1 MYEQRAEKAADHFE
15 AMGPWQPSE
24 FPQVPADR
32 GERERTGPWYVVVD
46 EFLGDGCRF
55 AVELWP
61 DVDTDG
67 RLVFDPERTALW
79 WADRRA
85 AHAVIER
92 ARSTTE
98 PAAGQEAAGRDLRI
112 GDVFAV
118 WLTGARLL
126 EIGPPL
132 ASDGSLGQLAE
143 AEAASE
149 LEPVPGIVDVS
160 AAARVATQAA
170 ADAVGAGDLTPEDLA
185 SLGIPDSAM
194 EEAQSA

>member
-15 AMGPWQPSE
+15 AMGPWLPSG
-24 FPQVPADR
+24 FPEISADR
-32 GERERTGPWYVVVD
+32 AERERTGPWYVVVD
-46 EFLGDGCRF
+46 EFLGESCRF

-61 DVDTDG
+61 DVDADG

-79 WADRRA
+79 WVDRTA

-92 ARSTTE
+92 ARSAAE
-98 PAAGQEAAGRDLRI
+98 PAAGDEATGRELRI

-118 WLTGARLL
+118 WLSGAGLL

-132 ASDGSLGQLAE
+132 APDGSPGHLAE
-143 AEAASE
+143 ADAAAE
-149 LEPVPGIVDVS
+149 DEPTGGILDVT
-160 AAARVATQAA
+160 AAARVVTQAA
-170 ADAVGAGDLTPEDLA
+170 ADAVGGGDLTPEDLA

>member
-15 AMGPWQPSE
+15 AKGPWQPSG
-24 FPQVPADR
+24 FPTIPADR
-32 GERERTGPWYVVVD
+32 AERERTGPWYVVVD
-46 EFLGDGCRF
+46 ELLGEGCRF
-55 AVELWP
+55 AMELWP

-67 RLVFDPERTALW
+67 RLVFDPERTALQW
-79 WADRRA
+79 VDRTA
-85 AHAVIER
+85 AHIVIQQ
-92 ARSTTE
+92 ARSATRSTRD
-98 PAAGQEAAGRDLRI
+98 ADAAGRDLRM

-132 ASDGSLGQLAE
+132 ASDGSAGLLAGPE
-143 AEAASE
+143 VADDD
-149 LEPVPGIVDVS
+149 EPSGGILDVT
-160 AAARVATQAA
+160 AAARVVTQAA

>member
-1 MYEQRAEKAADHFE
+1 MYEQRAEKAADHFDV
-15 AMGPWQPSE
+15 MGPWQPSG

-32 GERERTGPWYVVVD
+32 VERERTGPWYVVVD
-46 EFLGDGCRF
+46 EFLGDGCRL

-61 DVDTDG
+61 DADADG
-67 RLVFDPERTALW
+67 RLVFDAERTALW
-79 WADRRA
+79 WVDRRA

-92 ARSTTE
+92 ARTGTD
-98 PAAGQEAAGRDLRI
+98 PAARGEASGRDLRI

-132 ASDGSLGQLAE
+132 ASDGSRGQLAE
-143 AEAASE
+143 ADAAGE
-149 LEPVPGIVDVS
+149 HEPAAGIVDVT
-160 AAARVATQAA
+160 AAARVVTQAA

-185 SLGIPDSAM
+185 SLGIPHSAM

>member
-15 AMGPWQPSE
+15 ARGPWQPSG
-24 FPQVPADR
+24 FPEIPADR
-32 GERERTGPWYVVVD
+32 AERERTGPWYVVVD
-46 EFLGDGCRF
+46 ELLGDGCRF

-67 RLVFDPERTALW
+67 RLVFDSERTALW
-79 WADRRA
+79 WVDRGA

-92 ARSTTE
+92 ARLAME
-98 PAAGQEAAGRDLRI
+98 PAAGAEISGRDLRI

-118 WLTGARLL
+118 WLAGARLL

-132 ASDGSLGQLAE
+132 APDGSPGQLAE
-143 AEAASE
+143 PELAAGH
-149 LEPVPGIVDVS
+149 EPAAAIVDVT
-160 AAARVATQAA
+160 AAARIVTQAA